1 MEGNAHHFVF
11 PEDGVLLG
19 RNVSEQNEIVHVT
32 LKLGLIS
39 CANVIT

>member
-1 MEGNAHHFVF
+1 
-11 PEDGVLLG
+11 LLG

-39 CANVIT
+39 CANVITWMLTYDLHLHLVVV